1 MRIVAPVGWCLIKGP
16 DNRTRRNEEDDEDSE
31 PQIQSGW
38 RKQEIRLGRRHH
50 DLACEEIMCVVKKA
64 GVRLPSA
71 EAKLIVAEM
80 LERYSD
86 RASVEVH
93 RVYKDLA
100 KKYGVARSLSLAPS
114 TASLAPTKVAKKRGK
129 QATASSSDARA
140 LTTAELLETLTPSE
154 LGPIAGL
161 ERAHQEK
168 LQQAGPSAALVKLVA
183 ARNSGQATF
192 CSLTPFASTAEYCST
207 LPALDPITSDDDT
220 GSSDDSSAAPVRRK
234 RQAPRRKPAAG
245 RSRRAAAV
253 DSDSDGSDAEP
264 PVKRKPGRP
273 SKLKA
278 AADGL
283 QSGEK
288 QPRRTAAAA
297 AAAAAAAQATPAV
310 SNCSETPAVKRKP
323 GRRKAVRSDGT
334 HRHDRFERRPERP
347 RRGCTADL

>member
-1 MRIVAPVGWCLIKGP
+1 MRVVAPVGWCLLKGP
-16 DNRTRRNEEDDEDSE
+16 DNRTRRDDEDDEGSE
-31 PQIQSGW
+31 IQSGW
-38 RKQEIRLGRRHH
+38 RKQEVRLGRRMN
-50 DLACEEIMCVVKKA
+50 DLTCEEILCVVKKA
-64 GVRLPSA
+64 GVRLPAST
-71 EAKLIVAEM
+71 EAKVAIAEM

>member
-1 MRIVAPVGWCLIKGP
+1 
-16 DNRTRRNEEDDEDSE
+16 
-31 PQIQSGW
+31 
-38 RKQEIRLGRRHH
+38 
-50 DLACEEIMCVVKKA
+50 
-64 GVRLPSA
+64 
-71 EAKLIVAEM
+71 M

-114 TASLAPTKVAKKRGK
+114 TASLAPTKVAKKRK
-129 QATASSSDARA
+129 QPEIAASSSDERA

-168 LQQAGPSAALVKLVA
+168 LQQAGPSAALVELVA

-192 CSLTPFASTAEYCST
+192 SSLAPFASTAEYSST
-207 LPALDPITSDDDT
+207 LPVLDPITSDDDT

-234 RQAPRRKPAAG
+234 SKRKLAAG
-245 RSRRAAAV
+245 RRRRAAAAV
-253 DSDSDGSDAEP
+253 DSDTEP
-264 PVKRKPGRP
+264 PVKRRPGRP
-273 SKLKA
+273 RKLKA
-278 AADGL
+278 VDGS

-288 QPRRTAAAA
+288 QPRRTTA

-310 SNCSETPAVKRKP
+310 SSSCSEAPAVKP
-323 GRRKAVRSDGT
+323 TVSASVVYFGHVVAVAVVEVVVEMRSGA
-334 HRHDRFERRPERP
+334 PAV
-347 RRGCTADL
+347 GCAASKCSNRYSEHLQRVQREL